1 MKSDNR
7 LSAILHVL
15 LHMAER
21 SEPVTS
27 EALAAHMGAN
37 PVQVRRTMA
46 GLREAGIVRSEKGHG
61 GGWAICRDL
70 ATVTMRDIYAAIG
83 SPGLFAIGHR
93 SQNPSCFVEKAVNAS
108 LGDALRQAERVVLD
122 RFGQIS
128 LADLSAGF
136 HRHAVEAGHIWPKDK

>member
-7 LSAILHVL
+7 LSGILHVL

-21 SEPVTS
+21 REPVTS

-46 GLREAGIVRSEKGHG
+46 GLREAGIVRSGKGHG
-61 GGWAICRDL
+61 GGWTIARDL

-83 SPGLFAIGHR
+83 APGLFAIGHR
-93 SQNPSCFVEKAVNAS
+93 SDSPSCLVEKAVNAA
-108 LGDALRQAERVVLD
+108 LGDALRQAEDLILK
-122 RFGQIS
+122 RFGEIS
-128 LADLSAGF
+128 LAELSAGF
-136 HRHAVEAGHIWPKDK
+136 HRHAVEAGHIWPKAT